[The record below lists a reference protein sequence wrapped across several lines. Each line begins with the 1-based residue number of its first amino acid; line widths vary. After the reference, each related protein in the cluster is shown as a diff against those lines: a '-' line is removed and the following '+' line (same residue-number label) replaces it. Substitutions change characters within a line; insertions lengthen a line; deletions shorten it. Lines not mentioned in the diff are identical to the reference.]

1 MSDTRTRLTFFVCQT
16 DAAGALTRVRLHP
29 KSCGSGSATLNTV
42 QAITNSSGTFMEYL
56 CIPPLRQSSI
66 NAKKKFNIIIQQMIF
81 LVMYE

>member
-1 MSDTRTRLTFFVCQT
+1 MQPVLSLGSGSALKVATP
-16 DAAGALTRVRLHP
+16 ALTPVRLHP

>member
-1 MSDTRTRLTFFVCQT
+1 MQPVLSLGSGSALKVATP
-16 DAAGALTRVRLHP
+16 ALTPVRLHP

-66 NAKKKFNIIIQQMIF
+66 NAQKNIIIIQQMIF